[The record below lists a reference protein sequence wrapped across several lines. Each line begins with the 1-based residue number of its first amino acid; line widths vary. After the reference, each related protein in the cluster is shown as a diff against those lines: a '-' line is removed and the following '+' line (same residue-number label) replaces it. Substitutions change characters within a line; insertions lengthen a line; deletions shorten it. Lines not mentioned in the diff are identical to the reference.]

1 MNHLEI
7 IDQVKNKGFK
17 VTPQR
22 RAIIDAL
29 LFLEKPPTAK
39 EVLDIV
45 RGKYPEISLDTVYR
59 NLNLLAEIGC
69 LIQINLK
76 NNETSRFEIM
86 KNHHHHLICLGCG
99 EAVCL
104 DNCILDRHM
113 GVLREK
119 GYQIVGHA
127 FEIYGY
133 CPDCITQDNI
143 INPNEA

>member
-1 MNHLEI
+1 MNQLEI
-7 IDQVKNKGFK
+7 IDMVKHNGFK

-45 RGKYPEISLDTVYR
+45 RSKYPDISLDTVYR

-76 NNETSRFEIM
+76 NSETSRFEIL
-86 KNHHHHLICLGCG
+86 KNHHHHLVCLGCG
-99 EAVCL
+99 AAVCL
-104 DNCILDRHM
+104 ENCVLDRHM

-119 GYQIVGHA
+119 GYRIVGHA

-133 CPDCITQDNI
+133 CPDCAT
-143 INPNEA
+143 

>member
-1 MNHLEI
+1 MNQLEMI
-7 IDQVKNKGFK
+7 GKLKDKGFK

-22 RAIIDAL
+22 RAIIEAL

-39 EVLDIV
+39 EVLEIV
-45 RGKYPEISLDTVYR
+45 RSKFPEISLDTVYR
-59 NLNLLAEIGC
+59 NLNLLAEIDC

-76 NNETSRFEIM
+76 NSETSRFEVL
-86 KNHHHHLICLGCG
+86 KDHHHHLICLGCG

-104 DNCILDRHM
+104 DSCTLDRHM
-113 GVLREK
+113 VVLREK

-133 CPDCITQDNI
+133 CPDCR
-143 INPNEA
+143 AVV

>member
-1 MNHLEI
+1 MNQLEI
-7 IDQVKNKGFK
+7 IDMVKGKGFK
-17 VTPQR
+17 ITPQR
-22 RAIIDAL
+22 RAIIEAL
-29 LFLEKPPTAK
+29 FFFEKPPTAK
-39 EVLDIV
+39 EVLEIV
-45 RGKYPEISLDTVYR
+45 RKKHPEISLDTVYR
-59 NLNLLAEIGC
+59 NLNLLAEIDC

-76 NNETSRFEIM
+76 NSETSRFEII

-104 DNCILDRHM
+104 ESCILDRHM

-133 CPDCITQDNI
+133 CPACRT
-143 INPNEA
+143 AG